1 MENQMIE
8 DKIREALMAEIE
20 RQLGQKPQTDREG
33 PVRVSVNGV
42 LNLDDLSAAVTGA
55 LAGGP

>member
-1 MENQMIE
+1 MENEMIE
-8 DKIREALMAEIE
+8 DKIRQALMAEIE
-20 RQLGQKPQTDREG
+20 RQLDQKPQKDG
-33 PVRVSVNGV
+33 DGAVKVSVNGV